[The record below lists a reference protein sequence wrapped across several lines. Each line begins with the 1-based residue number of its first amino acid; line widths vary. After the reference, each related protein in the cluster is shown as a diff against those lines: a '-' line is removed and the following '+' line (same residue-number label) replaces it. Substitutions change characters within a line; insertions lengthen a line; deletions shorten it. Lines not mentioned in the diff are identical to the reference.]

1 MFFFSTPTFN
11 FSCKRHYPEEAYILI
26 DTEAILDCLGES
38 TNTLIERER
47 ERSIGDV
54 ENFDF
59 CLKSPKVEISKSNI
73 AVCTAHLERN
83 KEREGEGG
91 KLVCYAFLVGESI
104 LEMFD
109 EKYRRRVGYGIAR
122 SSAFPL
128 PLPSSRLLS
137 LSPSPSSHS
146 NRTLSNFPLPL
157 LPSLHFLACFA
168 YFTSPPVQALPPD
181 NFFIR

>member
-1 MFFFSTPTFN
+1 MFMFLSYFFLTPTFN

-91 KLVCYAFLVGESI
+91 S
-104 LEMFD
+104 
-109 EKYRRRVGYGIAR
+109 
-122 SSAFPL
+122 
-128 PLPSSRLLS
+128 
-137 LSPSPSSHS
+137 
-146 NRTLSNFPLPL
+146 
-157 LPSLHFLACFA
+157 
-168 YFTSPPVQALPPD
+168 
-181 NFFIR
+181 